1 MDGGARLFQFDNTFF
16 QEEKTIGF
24 LRLFQLGELQCERK
38 CVIQEHVQICSEIS
52 YIVSGSGWFFQNG
65 KQTAVKKGDILINRY
80 GETHKIVS
88 APQEGLRF
96 YYIGFQIDPRR
107 VEAELVPVS
116 DFFEDSRLSVAHG
129 QFHLAEPFHRLLNEF
144 YSANLYSHKVA
155 EGLISEILIYTYR
168 CFCQGHSQPYRPPTK
183 ENASSTVYGIIQ
195 YIDSNAAQISHV
207 GEVAEA
213 VGYSSS
219 YLSHLFKE
227 KTGMTLQS
235 YLARK
240 KIERGVELMKSG
252 CYSWTQIALELH
264 YETPQAFSKA
274 FRRVMQ
280 KSPSE
285 FITNTHKKRSES
297 IE

>member
-1 MDGGARLFQFDNTFF
+1 M
-16 QEEKTIGF
+16 
-24 LRLFQLGELQCERK
+24 
-38 CVIQEHVQICSEIS
+38 
-52 YIVSGSGWFFQNG
+52 
-65 KQTAVKKGDILINRY
+65 
-80 GETHKIVS
+80 
-88 APQEGLRF
+88 
-96 YYIGFQIDPRR
+96 
-107 VEAELVPVS
+107 
-116 DFFEDSRLSVAHG
+116 
-129 QFHLAEPFHRLLNEF
+129 
-144 YSANLYSHKVA
+144 
-155 EGLISEILIYTYR
+155 
-168 CFCQGHSQPYRPPTK
+168 
-183 ENASSTVYGIIQ
+183 
-195 YIDSNAAQISHV
+195 
-207 GEVAEA
+207 AEA

-297 IE
+297 NE

>member
-1 MDGGARLFQFDNTFF
+1 M
-16 QEEKTIGF
+16 
-24 LRLFQLGELQCERK
+24 
-38 CVIQEHVQICSEIS
+38 
-52 YIVSGSGWFFQNG
+52 
-65 KQTAVKKGDILINRY
+65 
-80 GETHKIVS
+80 
-88 APQEGLRF
+88 
-96 YYIGFQIDPRR
+96 
-107 VEAELVPVS
+107 PVS

-155 EGLISEILIYTYR
+155 EGLISEYPDLYLSLLLPRPQSAVPSAYEGECFQHGLWDYPIYRFQRRTDIPR
-168 CFCQGHSQPYRPPTK
+168 GGGGGGGGR
-183 ENASSTVYGIIQ
+183 
-195 YIDSNAAQISHV
+195 
-207 GEVAEA
+207 
-213 VGYSSS
+213 YSSS

-297 IE
+297 NE

>member
-1 MDGGARLFQFDNTFF
+1 MKSSIDGESMEG
-16 QEEKTIGF
+16 ES
-24 LRLFQLGELQCERK
+24 LGRIVPAQHGKGCLK
-38 CVIQEHVQICSEIS
+38 SVS
-52 YIVSGSGWFFQNG
+52 Y
-65 KQTAVKKGDILINRY
+65 
-80 GETHKIVS
+80 TH
-88 APQEGLRF
+88 L
-96 YYIGFQIDPRR
+96 
-107 VEAELVPVS
+107 
-116 DFFEDSRLSVAHG
+116 
-129 QFHLAEPFHRLLNEF
+129 
-144 YSANLYSHKVA
+144 
-155 EGLISEILIYTYR
+155 
-168 CFCQGHSQPYRPPTK
+168 
-183 ENASSTVYGIIQ
+183 
-195 YIDSNAAQISHV
+195 SHV

-297 IE
+297 NE